1 MTKPI
6 SIAEHDLATPMAPAR
21 DFVVRSVADLK
32 PYDRNSRTHSEA
44 QIAQIVASIRE
55 FGFTNPVLIDEQDT
69 IIAGEGRM
77 LAAKKLNMS
86 MVPCVVLAG
95 LTEAQKA
102 AYVIADN
109 KLGLGAGWD
118 SEALEAELDRLATLD
133 FDLTLTG
140 FSEVEIGAL
149 LEIATDAVD
158 KLAVVEDVESGAQPE
173 ADQQPTP
180 NGKRGDPDAQTEW
193 RGMPDFSQ
201 PEAGPFRSITVHF
214 QDRAAVEAFAQLI
227 GQRLTEKAKW
237 VWYPEAVR
245 DEAKVVY
252 G

>member
-6 SIAEHDLATPMAPAR
+6 SIAKPDLATPTAPAR

-44 QIAQIVASIRE
+44 QIAQIAASISE

-77 LAAKKLNMS
+77 LAAKKLKMP

-118 SEALEAELDRLATLD
+118 SETLEAELDRLATLD

-140 FSEVEIGAL
+140 FSEVEISAL
-149 LEIATDAVD
+149 LEVFTDEVD
-158 KLAVVEDVESGAQPE
+158 KLAVAEGDAQPE
-173 ADQQPTP
+173 AGQQPTSDV
-180 NGKRGDPDAQTEW
+180 RREDPDEQTEW

-227 GQRLTEKAKW
+227 GQGLTEKAKW